1 MRFGCMPIV
10 TLVVIAAALLFGQL
24 TFGAKP
30 KGQIWT
36 DPSKAKAEDPA
47 FLIQGEYTAQE
58 IGVQIAALGDGKFYL
73 SSFKGGLP
81 GAGWDKSAP
90 EVSHVDEAGAKSAV
104 ANLKRVERKSP
115 TLGKKAPK
123 GADVLV
129 GEKVDSKLVKG
140 KVQDN
145 FLWAGSQ
152 TLKEY
157 GSFTMH
163 LEFRLPYKP
172 KSPLS
177 SQDRGN
183 SGVYLQN
190 RYEVQVLDTFGLVYD
205 RAHVK
210 VPVRS
215 DPKQWCGCFYRFK
228 TADIPMCLPPLTW
241 QTYDID
247 FQAPG
252 FDAEGK
258 KTSDATITVVHNG
271 VKIHDAVELPK
282 GTGIGGTR
290 KEVPKGPIIF
300 QGHGNPIAF
309 RNVWIKEKG

>member
-1 MRFGCMPIV
+1 MPIV
-10 TLVVIAAALLFGQL
+10 TLIVIATALLLGQ
-24 TFGAKP
+24 FAQGAKP
-30 KGQIWT
+30 KGQLWT
-36 DPSKAKAEDPA
+36 DPAKAKKEDPA
-47 FLIQGEYTAQE
+47 FSIQGEYTAQGT
-58 IGVQIAALGDGKFYL
+58 GVQVAALGDGKFYL

-90 EVSHVDEAGAKSAV
+90 EVSLVDETGVKSAV

-115 TLGKKAPK
+115 TLGKKAPE

-129 GEKVDSKLVKG
+129 GDTVDTKLVKG
-140 KVQDN
+140 KIQDN
-145 FLWAGSQ
+145 LLWAGSQ
-152 TLKEY
+152 TIKEY
-157 GSFTMH
+157 GNFTLH
-163 LEFRLPYKP
+163 LEFLLPYKP

-205 RAHVK
+205 REHVK

-228 TADIPMCLPPLTW
+228 AADIPMCLPPLTW
-241 QTYDID
+241 QTYDIE

-258 KTSDATITVVHNG
+258 KISDATITVIQNG
-271 VKIHDAVELPK
+271 VKIHDAVKLPK

-309 RNVWIKEKG
+309 RNVWIKEKE